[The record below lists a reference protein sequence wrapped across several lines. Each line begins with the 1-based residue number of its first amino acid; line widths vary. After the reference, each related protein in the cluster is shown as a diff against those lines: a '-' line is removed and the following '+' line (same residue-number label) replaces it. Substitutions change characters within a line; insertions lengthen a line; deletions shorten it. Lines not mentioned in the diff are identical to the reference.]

1 MGVFDDTTN
10 TKVRTI
16 TLYKKAIH
24 YDIDA
29 LTYKLTEATMQG
41 VDQKAK
47 SAVASDYTDAFDNSV
62 LERLTDYRNATLR
75 RRMQFCLYTEDVEI
89 TSFDNKPKSEEKK
102 YEFKLKLPIGFKDT
116 GLETLGTKM
125 HEYMVKGGLLDWYI
139 QTGVSVNLTPLQ
151 AQVTELEDSIIN
163 MIRVPSSMKK
173 PLQPFGPSGV

>member
-1 MGVFDDTTN
+1 MGVFDDNTN

-47 SAVASDYTDAFDNSV
+47 SAVASDYKDTFDASV
-62 LERLTDYRNATLR
+62 LGRLTDYRDATLR
-75 RRMQFCLYTEDVEI
+75 RRMQFCIAQDEEI
-89 TSFDNKPKSEEKK
+89 TSFDNRPKNAESS
-102 YEFKLKLPIGFKDT
+102 YVFKLKLPIGFKDA

-139 QTGVSVNLTPLQ
+139 QTGVSVNIAPLKE
-151 AQVTELEDSIIN
+151 QVSELEDSIIN
-163 MIRVPSSMKK
+163 MIRVPSTMKK
-173 PLQPFGPSGV
+173 PLQPFGPAGS

>member
-1 MGVFDDTTN
+1 MGVFDDETN

-47 SAVASDYTDAFDNSV
+47 SAVASDHMDNFDESV
-62 LERLTDYRNATLR
+62 LGRLTDYRDATLR
-75 RRMQFCLYTEDVEI
+75 RRMQFCLEEEEV
-89 TSFDNKPKSEEKK
+89 TSFSNKPKTDPS
-102 YEFKLKLPIGFKDT
+102 YDFKLKLPIGFKDS
-116 GLETLGTKM
+116 GLQTLGTKM

-139 QTGVSVNLTPLQ
+139 QTGVSVNITPLQ
-151 AQVTELEDSIIN
+151 TQVSELEDAIIN
-163 MIRVPSSMKK
+163 MIRVPSSMRK
-173 PLQPFGPSGV
+173 PLQPFGPAGV